1 MCFLRIEMQQ
11 SQARWPAMGSIPI
24 IVPGC
29 WPEPFALDPI
39 VRRSVVD
46 LLGAPLTVVEHD
58 YLPPGSILVAVNTD
72 TGQTVR
78 IVNVEP

>member
-1 MCFLRIEMQQ
+1 
-11 SQARWPAMGSIPI
+11 MGSIPI

-46 LLGAPLTVVEHD
+46 LLGAPLTIVEHRITCPD
-58 YLPPGSILVAVNTD
+58 GLLANSTILGVVNPR

-78 IVNVEP
+78 IVNVGDD